1 MRGLWL
7 LLPDEAM
14 PLVIVLLGLALIV
27 GLIRPRAAF
36 GVILTIILLLLTAPF
51 LDLLFEALPWWVLL
65 LLLVWVGL
73 YLLRSLLEVFIGDR
87 AAAEAVGSLAADVI
101 RAGFRLLFLPFRVL
115 RWVLRRA

>member
-1 MRGLWL
+1 MRSLWL
-7 LLPDEAM
+7 FLPDAAI
-14 PLVIVLLGLALIV
+14 PLLMVAVGLALIV

-36 GVILTIILLLLTAPF
+36 GVILTVILLLLAAPF

-87 AAAEAVGSLAADVI
+87 AAAEAVGSLAADLI
-101 RAGFRLLFLPFRVL
+101 RAGFRLLFLPLRVL
-115 RWVLRRA
+115 RWILRRA